1 MLSQPMYAMTDPGQV
16 RALIATCGW
25 ATLVSAPQGTPVV
38 SHLPVLP
45 DPAAAGPVVLG
56 HLAREDA
63 VAHDLGA
70 HEVALVIQGPHG
82 YISPRLYEAGPYVP
96 TWNFT
101 VAHLHGVPEVLDPQA
116 TYDLLS
122 ATVDHFEAG
131 RPEPFALAEV
141 DEYARGIAHAV
152 TGFRLAP
159 SRVVGKVKASQDKP
173 AEVVERVIEA
183 LADPELAG
191 AMLAANRDRID
202 RTLIE

>member
-1 MLSQPMYAMTDPGQV
+1 MLTQPMYAMTDPGQV

-25 ATLVSAPQGTPVV
+25 ATLVSAPEGTPVV

-45 DPAAAGPVVLG
+45 DPATAGLVVLG

-63 VAHDLGA
+63 IAHGLGA
-70 HEVALVIQGPHG
+70 HEVALVVQGPHG
-82 YISPRLYEAGPYVP
+82 YVSPRLYEAGPYVP
-96 TWNFT
+96 TWNFI
-101 VAHLHGVPEVLDPQA
+101 VAHLHGIPEVLGPEA

-131 RPEPFALAEV
+131 RPEPFVLAEAE
-141 DEYARGIAHAV
+141 EYARGIAHGA

-173 AEVVERVIEA
+173 VEVVERVIAA
-183 LADPELAG
+183 LADPELA
-191 AMLAANRDRID
+191 AVMVAANSDRMA
-202 RTLIE
+202 